1 MNKPNMDKGNL
12 NPSRKAILRSNTR
25 DNTYLNELVD
35 HLNHLG
41 YDFGC
46 VSSIISSTPDMSTYL
61 VSLPDLFYLVDRINE
76 SLGMPKKP
84 LEVPDQGVLFTD
96 DAL

>member
-12 NPSRKAILRSNTR
+12 NPSRKAILRSNNN
-25 DNTYLNELVD
+25 DSLYLNNLVD

-41 YDFGC
+41 YEFGC
-46 VSSIISSTPDMSTYL
+46 VSSIISNTAEVSTYL
-61 VSLPDLFYLVDRINE
+61 VGLPDLFYLVDRINE

-84 LEVPDQGVLFTD
+84 LEVPEQGVLFTD
-96 DAL
+96 DVL

>member
-12 NPSRKAILRSNTR
+12 NPSRKAILRSNNK
-25 DNTYLNELVD
+25 DSLYLNNLVD

-46 VSSIISSTPDMSTYL
+46 VSSIISSTAESSTYL